1 MVKGDIKLMKNINEQ
16 IVVNLLRENGQISSH
31 DLVRMTGLNKSTI
44 ASIINL
50 LTEAN
55 YILDL
60 GKGNSTTVGG
70 RKPTIWEI
78 NGDAHYSIGVDI
90 ELDELN
96 IVVMNLKGEVVNS
109 SFIKYKSKHLYNKTK
124 DFIEFIKNNVNET
137 LRELSIPKNKVI
149 GIGVGIGG
157 IIDGKNGIVISSE
170 IFSKIN
176 LPVRDEL
183 ESTLNLP
190 VYIENNANVSAIGAK
205 WIGVAKDCTDFI
217 SVLLEI
223 SKEVSG
229 IGVGII
235 INNQLYTGA
244 CNCAGEINIVTPR
257 LGYIINNLRYNLS
270 EGDILSKYV
279 SYPSKLTLEI
289 VINAAGKGDQAAIRI
304 VEMLGNQI
312 GEIISSTVSVLNP
325 EMVVISGT
333 IAELGELLINPIVNT
348 LSRKTHTIT
357 SGKIQIK
364 VSKFGRYSVATG
376 AAALAFKEFY
386 KVPEVKIRKK

>member
-1 MVKGDIKLMKNINEQ
+1 M
-16 IVVNLLRENGQISSH
+16 
-31 DLVRMTGLNKSTI
+31 
-44 ASIINL
+44 
-50 LTEAN
+50 
-55 YILDL
+55 
-60 GKGNSTTVGG
+60 
-70 RKPTIWEI
+70 
-78 NGDAHYSIGVDI
+78 
-90 ELDELN
+90 
-96 IVVMNLKGEVVNS
+96 
-109 SFIKYKSKHLYNKTK
+109 
-124 DFIEFIKNNVNET
+124 
-137 LRELSIPKNKVI
+137 
-149 GIGVGIGG
+149 
-157 IIDGKNGIVISSE
+157 
-170 IFSKIN
+170 
-176 LPVRDEL
+176 
-183 ESTLNLP
+183 
-190 VYIENNANVSAIGAK
+190 
-205 WIGVAKDCTDFI
+205 
-217 SVLLEI
+217 LEI

-289 VINAAGKGDQAAIRI
+289 VMSAAGKGDQAAIRI

-333 IAELGELLINPIVNT
+333 IAEMGELLITPIVNT

-386 KVPEVKIRKK
+386 KVPEVIIRKK